1 MFSQLNAEALQD
13 LLARDMS
20 RREFLLYIGGV
31 VVGMIGLSNFI
42 QNLLHHNPTEP
53 KPHII
58 TSNAYGGGSY
68 SPKNTPSAKLGV
80 RK

>member
-20 RREFLLYIGGV
+20 RREFLLYVAGV
-31 VVGMIGLSNFI
+31 VVGMIGISNFI
-42 QNLLHHNPTEP
+42 QNLLHQNHPEP
-53 KPHII
+53 KTHIV

-68 SPKNTPSAKLGV
+68 SPKDTSSTKLGIQ
-80 RK
+80 K